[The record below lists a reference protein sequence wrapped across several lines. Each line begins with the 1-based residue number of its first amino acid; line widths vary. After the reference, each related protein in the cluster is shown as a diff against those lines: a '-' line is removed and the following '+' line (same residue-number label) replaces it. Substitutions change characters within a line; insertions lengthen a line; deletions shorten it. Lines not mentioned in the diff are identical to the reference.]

1 MKKNSCTPV
10 NPKKYSCYGL
20 KKIHTRNLITKKI
33 PAARKF
39 PSPPPHNFSNGP
51 FLSWQH
57 IDVLSTT
64 VPAPDT
70 MICRR
75 QFPTNFGIELFIQRT
90 VLIKKYTYRWAIFY
104 MIVSVDLSHGIMAF
118 GRLEMFNLMM
128 LMSCFIA
135 SHFKDPLSSFPVQI
149 LHFKNSLSN
158 AEKSC
163 TFVMWRW
170 SSLTKKSFF

>member
-1 MKKNSCTPV
+1 MLWLKKISYKEFDNEKNSC
-10 NPKKYSCYGL
+10 GL
-20 KKIHTRNLITKKI
+20 KI
-33 PAARKF
+33 PL
-39 PSPPPHNFSNGP
+39 PPHNFSNGP

-104 MIVSVDLSHGIMAF
+104 MIVSVDLSHGITAF

-128 LMSCFIA
+128 LMSCFFT
-135 SHFKDPLSSFPVQI
+135 SHFKDPPFIVPCSNSSF
-149 LHFKNSLSN
+149 
-158 AEKSC
+158 
-163 TFVMWRW
+163 
-170 SSLTKKSFF
+170 